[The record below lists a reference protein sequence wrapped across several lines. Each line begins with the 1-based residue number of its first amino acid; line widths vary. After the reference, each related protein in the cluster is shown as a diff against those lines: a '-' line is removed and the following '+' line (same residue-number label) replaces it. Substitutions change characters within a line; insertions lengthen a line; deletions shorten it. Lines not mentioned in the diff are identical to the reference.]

1 MSDIGILLPKIIE
14 IGGVERVANILA
26 LNLDVDIYTTYVRE
40 NIDEHFPGMS
50 EHIVKISNRND
61 PSLISLV
68 RDFRSMRNSVDLMIY
83 PYPRSIYLSEIRRDI
98 PYLYYIGSIPH
109 HFYLTTEEHSRYLHK
124 MTFRNYVDKMIW
136 KMFVKNLDTQRV
148 IVNSE
153 MIGAIYKDM
162 VGSVPKEVLY
172 PPVDVKQ
179 YKCKSS
185 ENFYLSVSRFEL
197 YKRID
202 WQIEAFRGTNEK
214 LIIAGDGPLFS
225 EYSKYIEK
233 NGIDNVILLN
243 TISQNEL
250 IEYYSRCKAFIF
262 TSYKEHFGMTPLEA
276 MASGKPVLSIRSGGP
291 LEYVVEG
298 VNGFYF
304 DTIEELKSEIS
315 TLSDERL
322 QGMKRDCIITAQK
335 FDTSIFIKKFKNILN
350 GIL

>member
-26 LNLDVDIYTTYVRE
+26 LNLDVGIYTTYVRE
-40 NIDEHFPGMS
+40 NIDQHFPGMS